1 MSRIDFAFGA
11 PNRLDMACRT
21 AARHVQAGRRL
32 LVYCTDARRLER
44 FDSLLWSFD
53 PASFIPHAHADD
65 PLVAHAAVILAG
77 DAAALA
83 AAPGEGWLLNLDLE
97 CPPHLERF
105 ERILEIVSEHEADR
119 DAARQRWMAYRADG
133 HEVRSHDLSRGNLD
147 AATLSNP

>member
-11 PNRLDMACRT
+11 SNRLDMACRT

-32 LVYCTDARRLER
+32 LVYCSDARRLER

-53 PASFIPHAHADD
+53 PASFIPHVHADD
-65 PLVAHAAVILAG
+65 PLAEHAAIILAG

-83 AAPGEGWLLNLDLE
+83 TVPNEGWLLNLDLE

-105 ERILEIVSEHEADR
+105 ERVLEIVSEHQADR
-119 DAARQRWMAYRADG
+119 DAARLRWAAYRSGG
-133 HEVRSHDLSRGNLD
+133 HDVRSHDLSGGNLE
-147 AATLSNP
+147 AATLSNS